1 MATPYLGRGAAIGF
15 GEEVTWG
22 TAVSRT
28 NWLRVTN
35 LSIVREIEYLPRNH
49 LGHRGA
55 TSANRRAERY
65 KSTDNVSGTF
75 EFEAA
80 YDDSTL
86 LLLKHALG
94 AVSTTG
100 SGPYAHAFTLAEAL
114 PAGLTIEA
122 IYGNGSAEVFEGCM
136 ITQLTLSVEAG
147 GIMTGS
153 CEIIGQTSGGLVSAG
168 TPTYSSKGAP
178 ILHHQGGNLTFDS
191 LDDRVS
197 SLEIVVN
204 NNLTRRLLIGSAQ
217 TQQPVRG
224 DFQEITITAVREY
237 DTDDLHA
244 DFLAQTNADAAI
256 TFTGTGNNVCAFTFH
271 NCELT
276 SNPHAGGVTGP
287 GIIEQTLEFVA
298 LSDGTNEGLAI
309 TVDNDNASATA
320 N

>member
-1 MATPYLGRGAAIGF
+1 MGTPYLGRGAAIGF
-15 GEEVTWG
+15 GEESTWG

-65 KSTDNVSGTF
+65 KSADNISGSF

-100 SGPYAHAFTLAEAL
+100 SGPYVHAYTLAEAL
-114 PAGLTIEA
+114 PTGLTIEA

-136 ITQLTLSVEAG
+136 ITQLTLSIESG
-147 GIMTGS
+147 GLMTGTA
-153 CEIIGQTSGGLVSAG
+153 EIIGQTSGGLTSAG
-168 TPTYSSKGAP
+168 TPTYSSAGNP
-178 ILHHQGGNLTFDS
+178 ILHHQAGNFTFDS
-191 LDDRVS
+191 LDDKVAS
-197 SLEIVVN
+197 MELVVN
-204 NNLTRRLLIGSAQ
+204 NNLTRRLLLGSAL

-224 DFQEITITAVREY
+224 DFQEITLSVTREY

-256 TFTGTGNNVCAFTFH
+256 TFTGTGNNVAAFTFH
-271 NCELT
+271 NAELT
-276 SNPHAGGVTGP
+276 SNPHSGGVTGP
-287 GIIEQTLEFVA
+287 GIIEQTLEFVC
-298 LSDGTNEGLAI
+298 LSDGTNEGLAVSV
-309 TVDNDNASATA
+309 TNDNASATA